1 MTKRSSPLRIF
12 LFSCFAGLTLL
23 ACAPPAHIRTVEQAA
38 VSRGDWP
45 EILPLHDLL
54 SAKGT
59 TASTRTS
66 AEEQGAHLA
75 SRVSSLKNRAR
86 QLQRPVI
93 DQTRRAR
100 LLAALSREN
109 G

>member
-1 MTKRSSPLRIF
+1 MRIF
-12 LFSCFAGLTLL
+12 LFSGLIGLTLL
-23 ACAPPAHIRTVEQAA
+23 ACAPPAHIRTVEQTVA
-38 VSRGDWP
+38 SRGDWP
-45 EILPLHDLL
+45 EILPLQDLL
-54 SAKGT
+54 NAKGT
-59 TASTRTS
+59 AASTRIS

-75 SRVSSLKNRAR
+75 SRVNSLKNRAR

-109 G
+109 S